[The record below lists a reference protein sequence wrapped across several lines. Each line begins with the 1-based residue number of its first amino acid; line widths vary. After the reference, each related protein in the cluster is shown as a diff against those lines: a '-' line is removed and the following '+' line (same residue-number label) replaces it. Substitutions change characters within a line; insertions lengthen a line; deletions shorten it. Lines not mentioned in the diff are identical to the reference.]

1 MLIELSLTVN
11 QQDYNDLVSGNR
23 IAILY
28 RPYPRDRKFILT
40 PLNQG
45 EITTNT
51 LINVFDIEPL
61 KP

>member
-11 QQDYNDLVSGNR
+11 QKDYNDLVSGNR

-28 RPYPRDRKFILT
+28 RPYTSDRKFILT

-45 EITTNT
+45 
-51 LINVFDIEPL
+51 
-61 KP
+61 